1 MPEVPTRRPV
11 ADRIEI
17 AAPSLAA
24 IAARLAGHLPVPLRR
39 RVLVSVLARAAAAF
53 NRCDYDAVFALLADS
68 AHYVPPPALSQ
79 VPITGR
85 NAILDFWRATNVRFA
100 TSTVT
105 NVSLDET
112 LPEPFTRT
120 LRITHRADGEEFSY
134 LIRQVTDLPQGR
146 VVSQVNDEIE

>member
-24 IAARLAGHLPVPLRR
+24 IAAPLAGHLPVPLRR
-39 RVLVSVLARAAAAF
+39 RVLVSVLARAEAAF
-53 NRCDYDAVFALLADS
+53 NRGDYDAVFALFADS

-85 NAILDFWRATNVRFA
+85 NAILDFWRATNARFA

-112 LPEPFTRT
+112 LPERFTRT

-134 LIRQVTDLPQGR
+134 LIRQVTDLRQGR
-146 VVSQVNDEIE
+146 VVSQVNEEIE